1 MITGTSLWANT
12 AIKQLT
18 DSDEEPLHRYSAGGL
33 RFEIKVLGDSLW
45 VICKY
50 NNDSH
55 LAFRAAYSPDGF
67 AEVKVKDTDIAAIC
81 IDLTSAI
88 GEYKVDIAWPEHDQ
102 CILHYTTSL
111 NLTVDSLIPFWPR
124 DIIAYGKRE
133 PAGEIYIGQ
142 TGTRSGLLYGSFKKP
157 AAGCFLYLQNL
168 TSLGAYNNDT
178 QTSAGSVV
186 GGQWPEIGLSLP
198 PTKDK
203 PLLQGKTYIVSDAYI
218 AFNEQSP
225 ADQFE
230 TAKGFLEA
238 LGSLYLLLPRPA
250 TAYHDY
256 VGILPK
262 ALDDLQNNKG
272 CWSHRSGHPY
282 LNAYLCD
289 YQTPPEIMV
298 QLAVLLPMQD
308 YMRWSGEDCTMAR
321 DILDGLQAF
330 YNEQLGTVM
339 RWLPAEERRLDSSEE
354 QKTPMVMDAWYL
366 HHPLLN
372 LARMAKAGD
381 ELAKELLLKSVD
393 YAIKVA
399 RHFNY
404 CWPVFYKMDTLE
416 IVKAETRPGKG
427 GEKDVA
433 GLYAHVM
440 LQVWELTKEQKYFK
454 EAEKAAQSLPQHG
467 FDVFYQANNT
477 MFSAKAM
484 ILLYKETKNELYRD
498 LAYLFL
504 ANIFKNVAL
513 WECTYGFGKN
523 FPTFFELF
531 PLNDAPYTAVYE
543 EQEAYAGVHEFLNYA
558 QGVELR
564 PAVNLLIAEFA
575 RYAVHR
581 MIYYYPPMLPEE
593 MLAKEVKTGEL
604 DPKLWIALED
614 IHDGWEQ
621 SGGVGQEVYGAGLA
635 FGIVPRQYIRIPER
649 DFMVFIEYPVLNQAI
664 KDKTL
669 ELRVVGDSRLT
680 CGLRIIK
687 QVGKRLPPIKI
698 KAGNTSDQEQID
710 AIKQPKDG
718 YEYRI
723 HGNQQLTISWE

>member
-1 MITGTSLWANT
+1 MTNETSLWAT
-12 AIKQLT
+12 AAIKQLIN
-18 DSDEEPLHRYSAGGL
+18 SAEEPLYSYSARGL
-33 RFEIKVLGDSLW
+33 QFEVKVVNDSLW
-45 VICKY
+45 LTS
-50 NNDSH
+50 NFNAASH
-55 LAFRAAYSPDGF
+55 IAFRVAYSPDGF
-67 AEVKVKDTDIAAIC
+67 QNVEVNNDNNQALSVN
-81 IDLTSAI
+81 LTSTI
-88 GEYKVDIAWPEHDQ
+88 GDYQVNITWPEADQ
-102 CILHYTTSL
+102 PILHYTTSL
-111 NLTVDSLIPFWPR
+111 KLTRDTLIPFWPR
-124 DIIAYGKRE
+124 DIIAYGKKE
-133 PAGEIYIGQ
+133 PAGEIHIAQ
-142 TGTRSGLLYGSFKKP
+142 TGTRSGLLYSSFKKP

-168 TSLGAYNNDT
+168 TALGAYNTDT
-178 QTSAGSVV
+178 ETSAGSTV
-186 GGQWPEIGLSLP
+186 GGQWPEMGFSLP

-203 PLLQGKTYIVSDAYI
+203 PLQKGKTYIVSDALV
-218 AFNEQSP
+218 AFGEQSP

-230 TAKGFLEA
+230 VAKGFLES
-238 LGSLYLLLPRPA
+238 LGNLYLLLPRPE

-256 VGILPK
+256 LDVLPK
-262 ALDDLQNNKG
+262 AIKDLENNKG

-282 LNAYLCD
+282 LNAYVCD

-298 QLAVLLPMQD
+298 QLAVLLPMLE
-308 YMRWSGEDCTMAR
+308 YMRWSGETCTVAQ
-321 DILDGLQAF
+321 DISDGLSAF

-339 RWLPAEERRLDSSEE
+339 RWLPSEEDNLDKSEE

-381 ELAKELLLKSVD
+381 KLAMDLLMKSVD

-399 RHFNY
+399 QHFNY

-416 IVKAETRPGKG
+416 VVKAETKPGEG

-440 LQVWELTKEQKYFK
+440 LQVWEITKEKKYFK

-467 FDVFYQANNT
+467 FNVFYQANNT

-484 ILLYKETKNELYRD
+484 ILLYKETKNELYRN
-498 LAYLFL
+498 LSYLFL

-523 FPTFFELF
+523 FPSFFELF

-558 QGVELR
+558 QGVELL
-564 PAVNLLIAEFA
+564 PSVNLLIAEFA

-581 MIYYYPPMLPEE
+581 MVYYYPTMLPED

-635 FGIVPRQYIRIPER
+635 FGIVPRQYIRIPDQ
-649 DFMVFIEYPVLNQAI
+649 DFIVFLDYPVLNQTFEG
-664 KDKTL
+664 KTL
-669 ELRVVGDSRLT
+669 RFDVTGDSRLT
-680 CGLRIIK
+680 CGLRILN
-687 QVGKRLPPIKI
+687 QGTKRLPAIKI
-698 KAGNTSDQEQID
+698 KAGNAADQEQID
-710 AIKQPKDG
+710 AVKKPKDG
-718 YEYRI
+718 FEYRI
-723 HGNQQLTISWE
+723 HGNQQLSISWE